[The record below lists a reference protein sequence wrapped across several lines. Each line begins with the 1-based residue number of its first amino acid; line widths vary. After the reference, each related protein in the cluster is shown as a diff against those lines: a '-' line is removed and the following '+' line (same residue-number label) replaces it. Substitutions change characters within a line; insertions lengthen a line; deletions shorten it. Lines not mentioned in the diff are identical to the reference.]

1 MAGSALANFSI
12 NREFVMSPIRMSVL
26 SLCLGILGYTGSTL
40 ASSEDEKQQGLV
52 VLVAMEQVCNNANPG
67 MKSDVENAMASD
79 PTMDEATKTEV
90 RKIKSDPAYKS
101 KVSSTAESL
110 IHSPMGAYVAKD
122 LCKNYG
128 AK

>member
-1 MAGSALANFSI
+1 MAGNVLANFSI
-12 NREFVMSPIRMSVL
+12 DREFVMSPIRMAVL

-79 PTMDEATKTEV
+79 PTIDEATKTEV

-101 KVSSTAESL
+101 KVSSTAENL
-110 IHSPMGAYVAKD
+110 IHSPMGAYVAQD